1 MAGMSEIPAL
11 DPPRRTLMGPG
22 PSGADPSVLAAMG
35 LPILGHLDPEFMR
48 IMDECQTMMRRVFR
62 TANDVTL
69 ATPGTGTSGME
80 AAVMNLLQPGDR
92 AVVGICGY
100 FGERIAQMAAR
111 TGAEVTRVTAPWGS
125 PIAPDDVERAL
136 REGPARLVAVVHA
149 ETSTGVRQP
158 VEPVA
163 RLAKE
168 AGALLLLDCVTSLGG
183 EPVDVDA
190 WGVDAAYAGTQKCLS
205 APPGAA
211 PLTLSPAAWS
221 AVQARETP
229 ANSWYLDLGLLEAYW
244 DSRRAYHHTSPI
256 SMTYALHRA
265 LALVLEE
272 GLEARWARHERH
284 GRALQRGLEAMGL
297 ALHADAAHRLSVLT
311 TVRIPEG
318 VEDAPVRRA
327 LLDRFGIEIG
337 GGLGDLRGRVWRVG
351 LMGESSTPGNV
362 LYFLASLGALLRG
375 HGFAADTGAALDVAA
390 GGLNP

>member
-1 MAGMSEIPAL
+1 MAGMSDIPAL

-92 AVVGICGY
+92 AIIGICGY

-111 TGAEVTRVTAPWGS
+111 TGAEVTRVTASWGS
-125 PIAPDDVERAL
+125 PIAPEDVERAL
-136 REGPARLVAVVHA
+136 REGPARLVAIVHA

-158 VEPVA
+158 VEPIA

-183 EPVDVDA
+183 EPVDIDG
-190 WGVDAAYAGTQKCLS
+190 WGVDAAYSGTQKCLS
-205 APPGAA
+205 APPGAS
-211 PLTLSPAAWS
+211 PLTLSPAAWR

-272 GLEARWARHERH
+272 GLEARWGRHERH

-318 VEDAPVRRA
+318 VEDAPVRGA
-327 LLDRFGIEIG
+327 LLERFGIEIG

-362 LYFLASLGALLRG
+362 LYFLASLGGLLRE
-375 HGFAADTGAALDVAA
+375 HGFAADTGAALDVAS

>member
-163 RLAKE
+163 RLARE

-272 GLEARWARHERH
+272 GLQARWARHERH

-318 VEDAPVRRA
+318 VDDAPVRRA

>member
-92 AVVGICGY
+92 AIVGICGY
-100 FGERIAQMAAR
+100 FGERIARMAAR

-163 RLAKE
+163 RLARE

>member
-1 MAGMSEIPAL
+1 MTGMPEIPAL

-92 AVVGICGY
+92 AIVGICGY
-100 FGERIAQMAAR
+100 FGERIARMAAR
-111 TGAEVTRVTAPWGS
+111 TGAEVTRVSAPWGS

-163 RLAKE
+163 RLARE

>member
-1 MAGMSEIPAL
+1 MTAMSDIPAL

-92 AVVGICGY
+92 AIVGICGY

-136 REGPARLVAVVHA
+136 RDGPARLVAVVHA

-183 EPVDVDA
+183 EPVDIDA
-190 WGVDAAYAGTQKCLS
+190 WGVDAAYSGTQKCLS
-205 APPGAA
+205 APPGAS

-272 GLEARWARHERH
+272 GLEARWTRHERH

-362 LYFLASLGALLRG
+362 LYFLASLGALLRE

>member
-1 MAGMSEIPAL
+1 MAAMSDIPAL

-92 AVVGICGY
+92 AIVGICGY

-136 REGPARLVAVVHA
+136 RDGPARLVAVVHA

-163 RLAKE
+163 RLARE

-183 EPVDVDA
+183 EPVDIDA
-190 WGVDAAYAGTQKCLS
+190 WGVDAAYSGTQKCLS
-205 APPGAA
+205 APPGAS

-221 AVQARETP
+221 AVQSRETP

-272 GLEARWARHERH
+272 GLEARWTRHERH

-297 ALHADAAHRLSVLT
+297 VLHADAAHRLSVLT

-362 LYFLASLGALLRG
+362 LYFLASLGALLRE

>member
-1 MAGMSEIPAL
+1 MAGMSDIPAL

-92 AVVGICGY
+92 AIVGICGY

-125 PIAPDDVERAL
+125 PIAPEDIARAL
-136 REGPARLVAVVHA
+136 RDGPARLVAIVHA

-158 VEPVA
+158 VEPIA
-163 RLAKE
+163 RLARE

-183 EPVDVDA
+183 EPVDIDA
-190 WGVDAAYAGTQKCLS
+190 WGVDAAWSGTQKCLS
-205 APPGAA
+205 APPGAS
-211 PLTLSPAAWS
+211 PLTLSPAAWR

-272 GLEARWARHERH
+272 GLEARWGRHERH
-284 GRALQRGLEAMGL
+284 GRALQHGLEAMGL

-318 VEDAPVRRA
+318 VEDAPVRGA
-327 LLDRFGIEIG
+327 LLERFGIEIG

-362 LYFLASLGALLRG
+362 LYFLASLGGLLRA
-375 HGFAADTGAALDVAA
+375 HGFAADTGAALDVAS

>member
-1 MAGMSEIPAL
+1 MAAMSEIPAL

-136 REGPARLVAVVHA
+136 GGGPARLVAVVHA

-163 RLAKE
+163 RLAQE

-183 EPVDVDA
+183 EPVDLDA
-190 WGVDAAYAGTQKCLS
+190 WGVDAAYSGTQKCLS
-205 APPGAA
+205 APPGAS
-211 PLTLSPAAWS
+211 PLTLSPAAWR

-272 GLEARWARHERH
+272 GLEARWTRHERH

-318 VEDAPVRRA
+318 VDDAPVRGA

-362 LYFLASLGALLRG
+362 LYFLASLGRLLRE

-390 GGLNP
+390 AGLNP

>member
-1 MAGMSEIPAL
+1 MARMSEIPAL

-100 FGERIAQMAAR
+100 FGERIAHMAAR

-158 VEPVA
+158 VEPIA
-163 RLAKE
+163 RLTKE

-183 EPVDVDA
+183 EPVDIDA

-318 VEDAPVRRA
+318 VDDAPVRRA
-327 LLDRFGIEIG
+327 LLDRFGIEVG

-362 LYFLASLGALLRG
+362 LYFLASLGALLRE

>member
-1 MAGMSEIPAL
+1 MAGMSDIPAL

-92 AVVGICGY
+92 AVIGICGY

-125 PIAPDDVERAL
+125 PIAPEDIERAL
-136 REGPARLVAVVHA
+136 REGPARLVAIVHA

-158 VEPVA
+158 VEPIA
-163 RLAKE
+163 RLARE

-183 EPVDVDA
+183 EPVDIDG
-190 WGVDAAYAGTQKCLS
+190 WGVDAAYSGTQKCLS
-205 APPGAA
+205 APPGAS
-211 PLTLSPAAWS
+211 PLTLSPAAWR

-272 GLEARWARHERH
+272 GLEARWGRHERH

-311 TVRIPEG
+311 TVRIPDG
-318 VEDAPVRRA
+318 VEDAPVRGA
-327 LLDRFGIEIG
+327 LLERFGIEIG

-362 LYFLASLGALLRG
+362 LYFLASLGGLLRE
-375 HGFAADTGAALDVAA
+375 HGFAADTGAALDVAS

>member
-1 MAGMSEIPAL
+1 MAGMSDIPAL

-92 AVVGICGY
+92 AIVGICGY

-125 PIAPDDVERAL
+125 PIAPDDIARAL
-136 REGPARLVAVVHA
+136 RDGPARLVAIVHA

-158 VEPVA
+158 VEPIA

-183 EPVDVDA
+183 EPVDIDG
-190 WGVDAAYAGTQKCLS
+190 WGVDAAYSGTQKCLS
-205 APPGAA
+205 APPGAS
-211 PLTLSPAAWS
+211 PLTLSPAAWR

-272 GLEARWARHERH
+272 GLEARWGRHERH

-318 VEDAPVRRA
+318 VEDAPVRGA
-327 LLDRFGIEIG
+327 LLERFGIEIG

-362 LYFLASLGALLRG
+362 LYFLASLGGLLRE
-375 HGFAADTGAALDVAA
+375 HGFAADVGAALDVAS
-390 GGLNP
+390 GSLNP

>member
-1 MAGMSEIPAL
+1 MAGMSDIPAL

-92 AVVGICGY
+92 AIVGICGY

-136 REGPARLVAVVHA
+136 RDGPARLVAVVHA

-163 RLAKE
+163 RLARE

-183 EPVDVDA
+183 EPVDIDG
-190 WGVDAAYAGTQKCLS
+190 WGVDAAYSGTQKCLS
-205 APPGAA
+205 APPGAS

-272 GLEARWARHERH
+272 GLEARWTRHERH

-362 LYFLASLGALLRG
+362 LYFLASLGALLRE

>member
-1 MAGMSEIPAL
+1 MAAMSDIPAL

-92 AVVGICGY
+92 AIVGICGY

-136 REGPARLVAVVHA
+136 RDGPARLVAVVHA

-158 VEPVA
+158 VEPIA

-183 EPVDVDA
+183 EPVDIDA
-190 WGVDAAYAGTQKCLS
+190 WGVDAAYSGTQKCLS
-205 APPGAA
+205 APPGAS

-362 LYFLASLGALLRG
+362 LYFLASLGALLRE

>member
-1 MAGMSEIPAL
+1 MAGMSDIPAL

-48 IMDECQTMMRRVFR
+48 IMDACQTMMRRVFR

-92 AVVGICGY
+92 AVIGICGY

-136 REGPARLVAVVHA
+136 RDGPARLVAIVHA

-158 VEPVA
+158 VEPIA

-183 EPVDVDA
+183 EPVDIDA
-190 WGVDAAYAGTQKCLS
+190 WGVDAAYSGTQKCLS
-205 APPGAA
+205 APPGAS
-211 PLTLSPAAWS
+211 PLTLSPAAWR

-272 GLEARWARHERH
+272 GLEARWGRHERH

-318 VEDAPVRRA
+318 VEDAPVRGA
-327 LLDRFGIEIG
+327 LLERFGIEIG

-362 LYFLASLGALLRG
+362 LYFLASLGGLLRE
-375 HGFAADTGAALDVAA
+375 HGFAADTGAALDVAS

>member
-1 MAGMSEIPAL
+1 MAGMSDIPAL

-92 AVVGICGY
+92 AIIGICGY

-125 PIAPDDVERAL
+125 PIAPEDIERAL
-136 REGPARLVAVVHA
+136 REGPARLVAIVHA

-158 VEPVA
+158 VEPIA

-183 EPVDVDA
+183 EPVDIDG
-190 WGVDAAYAGTQKCLS
+190 WGVDAAYSGTQKCLS
-205 APPGAA
+205 APPGAS
-211 PLTLSPAAWS
+211 PLTLSPAAWR

-272 GLEARWARHERH
+272 GLEARWGRHERH

-318 VEDAPVRRA
+318 VEDAPVRGA
-327 LLDRFGIEIG
+327 LLERFGIEIG

-362 LYFLASLGALLRG
+362 LYFLASLGGLLRE
-375 HGFAADTGAALDVAA
+375 HGFAADTGAALDVAS

>member
-1 MAGMSEIPAL
+1 MAAMSDIPAL

-92 AVVGICGY
+92 AIVGICGY

-136 REGPARLVAVVHA
+136 RDGPARLVAVVHA

-183 EPVDVDA
+183 EPVDIDG
-190 WGVDAAYAGTQKCLS
+190 WGVDAAYSGTQKCLS
-205 APPGAA
+205 APPGAS

-272 GLEARWARHERH
+272 GLEARWTRHERH

-362 LYFLASLGALLRG
+362 LYFLASLGALLRE

>member
-92 AVVGICGY
+92 AIVGICGY

-136 REGPARLVAVVHA
+136 RDGPARLVAVVHA

-190 WGVDAAYAGTQKCLS
+190 WGVDAAYSGTQKCLS
-205 APPGAA
+205 APPGAS

-272 GLEARWARHERH
+272 GLEARWTRHERH

-318 VEDAPVRRA
+318 VDDAPVRRA

-362 LYFLASLGALLRG
+362 LYFLASLGCLLRE
-375 HGFAADTGAALDVAA
+375 HGFAADNGAALAVAA

>member
-1 MAGMSEIPAL
+1 MAGMSDIPAL

-125 PIAPDDVERAL
+125 PIAPDDIARAL
-136 REGPARLVAVVHA
+136 RDGPARLVAIVHA

-158 VEPVA
+158 VDPIA

-183 EPVDVDA
+183 EPVDIDG
-190 WGVDAAYAGTQKCLS
+190 WGVDAAYSGTQKCLS
-205 APPGAA
+205 APPGAS
-211 PLTLSPAAWS
+211 PLTLSPAAWR

-272 GLEARWARHERH
+272 GLEARWQRHERH

-297 ALHADAAHRLSVLT
+297 ALHTDAAHRLSVLT

-318 VEDAPVRRA
+318 VEDAPVRGA
-327 LLDRFGIEIG
+327 LLERFGIEIG

-362 LYFLASLGALLRG
+362 LYFLASLGGLLRE
-375 HGFAADTGAALDVAA
+375 HGFAADVGAALDVAS

>member
-1 MAGMSEIPAL
+1 MAGMSDIPAL

-92 AVVGICGY
+92 AIIGICGY

-125 PIAPDDVERAL
+125 PIAPEDIERAL
-136 REGPARLVAVVHA
+136 REGPARLVAIVHA

-158 VEPVA
+158 VEPIA
-163 RLAKE
+163 RLAQE

-183 EPVDVDA
+183 EPVDIDG
-190 WGVDAAYAGTQKCLS
+190 WGVDAAYSGTQKCLS
-205 APPGAA
+205 APPGAS
-211 PLTLSPAAWS
+211 PLTLSPAAWR

-272 GLEARWARHERH
+272 GLEARWGRHERH

-318 VEDAPVRRA
+318 VEDAPVRGA
-327 LLDRFGIEIG
+327 LLERFGIEIG

-362 LYFLASLGALLRG
+362 LYFLASLGGLLRE
-375 HGFAADTGAALDVAA
+375 HGFAADTGAALDVAS

>member
-1 MAGMSEIPAL
+1 MAGMSDIPAL

-92 AVVGICGY
+92 AIVGICGY

-125 PIAPDDVERAL
+125 PIAPEDIARAL
-136 REGPARLVAVVHA
+136 RDGPARLVAIVHA

-158 VEPVA
+158 VEPIA

-183 EPVDVDA
+183 EPVDIDA
-190 WGVDAAYAGTQKCLS
+190 WGVDAAWSGTQKCLS
-205 APPGAA
+205 APPGAS
-211 PLTLSPAAWS
+211 PLTLSPAAWR

-272 GLEARWARHERH
+272 GLEARWGRHERH
-284 GRALQRGLEAMGL
+284 GRALQHGLEAMGL

-318 VEDAPVRRA
+318 VEDAPVRGA
-327 LLDRFGIEIG
+327 LLERFGIEIG

-362 LYFLASLGALLRG
+362 LYFLASLGGLLRA
-375 HGFAADTGAALDVAA
+375 HGFAADTGAALDVAS

>member
-1 MAGMSEIPAL
+1 MAGMSDIPAL

-92 AVVGICGY
+92 AVIGICGY

-136 REGPARLVAVVHA
+136 REGPARLVAIVHA

-158 VEPVA
+158 VEPIA

-183 EPVDVDA
+183 EPVDIDA
-190 WGVDAAYAGTQKCLS
+190 WGVDAAYSGTQKCLS
-205 APPGAA
+205 APPGAS
-211 PLTLSPAAWS
+211 PLTLSPAAWRT
-221 AVQARETP
+221 VQARETP

-272 GLEARWARHERH
+272 GLEARWGRHERH

-318 VEDAPVRRA
+318 VEDAPVRGA
-327 LLDRFGIEIG
+327 LLERFGIEIG

-362 LYFLASLGALLRG
+362 LHFLACLGWLLRE
-375 HGFAADTGAALDVAA
+375 HGFAADTGAALDIAS

>member
-163 RLAKE
+163 RLARE

>member
-92 AVVGICGY
+92 AIVGICGY
-100 FGERIAQMAAR
+100 FGERIAHMAAR

-158 VEPVA
+158 VEPIA
-163 RLAKE
+163 RLARE

-183 EPVDVDA
+183 EPVDIDA

-272 GLEARWARHERH
+272 GLETRWARHERH

-318 VEDAPVRRA
+318 VDDAPVRRA

-362 LYFLASLGALLRG
+362 LYFLASLGALLRE

>member
-1 MAGMSEIPAL
+1 MAAMSDIPAL

-92 AVVGICGY
+92 AIVGICGY

-136 REGPARLVAVVHA
+136 RDGPARLVAVVHA

-163 RLAKE
+163 RLARE

-183 EPVDVDA
+183 EPVDIDG
-190 WGVDAAYAGTQKCLS
+190 WGVDAAYSGTQKCLS
-205 APPGAA
+205 APPGAS

-311 TVRIPEG
+311 TVRVPEG

-362 LYFLASLGALLRG
+362 LYFLASLGALLRE

>member
-1 MAGMSEIPAL
+1 MAGMSDIPAL

-92 AVVGICGY
+92 AIVGICGY

-125 PIAPDDVERAL
+125 PIAPDDIARAL
-136 REGPARLVAVVHA
+136 RDGPTRLVAIVHA

-158 VEPVA
+158 VEPIA

-183 EPVDVDA
+183 EPVDIDG
-190 WGVDAAYAGTQKCLS
+190 WGVDAAYSGTQKCLS
-205 APPGAA
+205 APPGAS
-211 PLTLSPAAWS
+211 PLTLSPAAWR

-272 GLEARWARHERH
+272 GLEARWGRHERH

-318 VEDAPVRRA
+318 VEDAPVRGA
-327 LLDRFGIEIG
+327 LLERFGIEIG

-362 LYFLASLGALLRG
+362 LYFLASLGGLLRE
-375 HGFAADTGAALDVAA
+375 HGFAADVGAALDVAS

>member
-1 MAGMSEIPAL
+1 MAGMSDIPAL

-92 AVVGICGY
+92 AIIGICGY

-125 PIAPDDVERAL
+125 PIAPEDVERAL
-136 REGPARLVAVVHA
+136 REGPARLVAIVHA

-158 VEPVA
+158 VEPIA

-183 EPVDVDA
+183 EPVDIDG
-190 WGVDAAYAGTQKCLS
+190 WGVDAAYSGTQKCLS
-205 APPGAA
+205 APPGAS
-211 PLTLSPAAWS
+211 PLTLSPAAWR

-272 GLEARWARHERH
+272 GLEARWGRHERH

-318 VEDAPVRRA
+318 VEDAPVRGA
-327 LLDRFGIEIG
+327 LLERFGIEIG

-362 LYFLASLGALLRG
+362 LYFLASLGGLLRE
-375 HGFAADTGAALDVAA
+375 HGFAADTGAALAVAS